1 MNGSNAMQAIR
12 YHQYGGPEQLLLDQV
27 PRPEV
32 QPGTVLVQVR
42 ASAVNPI
49 DWKLRSGAF
58 HQFMPV
64 QFPKTPGIDLAGVV
78 EQIGPG
84 VTGFQRGQAV
94 YGQGDGTNAEYA
106 IAPASSLAPMP
117 RGLSFDQA
125 ASVPLGALTAWRAV
139 FDAADLQP
147 GQRILVHGAAGGVG
161 IFAVQLARWKG
172 AHVAGTASARN
183 LDFIRSLGVE
193 EAIDYQAAR
202 FETVVRDMDV
212 VLDTVGG
219 DVIVRSLQVLRPG
232 GIFVTMAGQPPQ
244 EEAQKRGVRAAGVGM
259 GDPARTGELLRGIT
273 ELIEAGQLKVQVDS
287 VFPLAE
293 AGRAQAQSQQGH
305 GRGRIVLHVADTAA

>member
-32 QPGTVLVQVR
+32 QPGTVLVEVR

-64 QFPKTPGIDLAGVV
+64 QFPTRRPASIWQAWSSKSGPALRVFSGDRPSMGRGMAPMRSTPSRA
-78 EQIGPG
+78 
-84 VTGFQRGQAV
+84 
-94 YGQGDGTNAEYA
+94 
-106 IAPASSLAPMP
+106 ASSLAPMP

-193 EAIDYQAAR
+193 EAIDYQAAP

-259 GDPARTGELLRGIT
+259 GDPANRRIAAGDHGADRGGP
-273 ELIEAGQLKVQVDS
+273 AQG
-287 VFPLAE
+287 
-293 AGRAQAQSQQGH
+293 AGRQRFPA
-305 GRGRIVLHVADTAA
+305 GRSRPGTGPEPAGPRPRAASCFT